1 MPKLDE
7 NQEQYT
13 TFVHNG
19 FTVFAIPTTCQIADT
34 VAPFLEAMCA
44 ESYRYVTPAYYD
56 VALKVKYARD
66 DYTSGMIDLIYNGI
80 ADMFCIVYGGA
91 YANDIFTW
99 AILGPLQRK
108 EDSITSEYQKREKPA
123 VKSLQRLVEAYQEM
137 AVPELPAP

>member
-1 MPKLDE
+1 MSGAVVQML
-7 NQEQYT
+7 
-13 TFVHNG
+13 
-19 FTVFAIPTTCQIADT
+19 C
-34 VAPFLEAMCA
+34 
-44 ESYRYVTPAYYD
+44 RVTHETLLPAYYETS
-56 VALKVKYARD
+56 LKVKYARD

-123 VKSLQRLVEAYQEM
+123 IKSLQRLVEAYQEM
-137 AVPELPAP
+137 AVPELPTP